1 MLNAIDFYHGDAAPG
16 LNGSAAPWCSTRR
29 IWRRRQASRSMFGL
43 SGASP
48 YQFVICHL

>member
-1 MLNAIDFYHGDAAPG
+1 MENAINFYHGDAAPG
-16 LNGSAAPWCSTRR
+16 VNGSAVLWRSPTR
-29 IWRRRQASRSMFGL
+29 IWRSRQASRSMFGL